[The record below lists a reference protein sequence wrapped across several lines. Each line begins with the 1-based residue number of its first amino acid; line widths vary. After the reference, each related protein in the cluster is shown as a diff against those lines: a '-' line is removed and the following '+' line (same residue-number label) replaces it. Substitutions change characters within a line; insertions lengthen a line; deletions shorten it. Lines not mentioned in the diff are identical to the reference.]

1 MKDKFDELLEELNL
15 DDFDAKDATYQVW
28 VLGYDENE
36 NITDFEVMVDES
48 KDAESMVEYATN
60 YVEEERYGTME
71 FPDEVSQD
79 ELKYM
84 EAFYMGMISEFHDED
99 MCSYYVPDDV
109 VWKGKKAICDYLGFK
124 VDETEIYDDQDK
136 LIE

>member
-1 MKDKFDELLEELNL
+1 MNDDFDELLEELKL

-60 YVEEERYGTME
+60 YVEEERYGAMT
-71 FPDEVSQD
+71 FPKEVKYIEVLVETIVDLEDYDENVGTLFS
-79 ELKYM
+79 K
-84 EAFYMGMISEFHDED
+84 II
-99 MCSYYVPDDV
+99 
-109 VWKGKKAICDYLGFK
+109 KIK
-124 VDETEIYDDQDK
+124 
-136 LIE
+136 

>member
-1 MKDKFDELLEELNL
+1 MKDEFDELLEELNL

-60 YVEEERYGTME
+60 YVEEERYGTMT
-71 FPDEVSQD
+71 F
-79 ELKYM
+79 
-84 EAFYMGMISEFHDED
+84 
-99 MCSYYVPDDV
+99 PDDV
-109 VWKGKKAICDYLGFK
+109 KYIEVLVETVVDLEDY
-124 VDETEIYDDQDK
+124 TENVGTLFSKIIK
-136 LIE
+136 IK

>member
-1 MKDKFDELLEELNL
+1 MKDSFNELLEDLNL

-60 YVEEERYGTME
+60 YVEEERYGTMA
-71 FPDEVSQD
+71 FPDEV
-79 ELKYM
+79 KYI
-84 EAFYMGMISEFHDED
+84 EVLVETVVDLED
-99 MCSYYVPDDV
+99 YNENVGTLFSKIV
-109 VWKGKKAICDYLGFK
+109 KIK
-124 VDETEIYDDQDK
+124 
-136 LIE
+136 

>member
-36 NITDFEVMVDES
+36 NITDFEVMVSES

-60 YVEEERYGTME
+60 YVEEERYGTMT
-71 FPDEVSQD
+71 FPDEV
-79 ELKYM
+79 KYI
-84 EAFYMGMISEFHDED
+84 EVLVETVVDLEDYSENVGTLF
-99 MCSYYVPDDV
+99 SKIV
-109 VWKGKKAICDYLGFK
+109 KIK
-124 VDETEIYDDQDK
+124 
-136 LIE
+136 

>member
-1 MKDKFDELLEELNL
+1 MENSFDELSEELKL

-60 YVEEERYGTME
+60 YVEEERYGTMA
-71 FPDEVSQD
+71 FPDEVKYIEVLVETVVDLEDYD
-79 ELKYM
+79 ENVGTLFSK
-84 EAFYMGMISEFHDED
+84 II
-99 MCSYYVPDDV
+99 
-109 VWKGKKAICDYLGFK
+109 KIK
-124 VDETEIYDDQDK
+124 
-136 LIE
+136 

>member
-1 MKDKFDELLEELNL
+1 MEDGFDELLEELNL

-36 NITDFEVMVDES
+36 HITDFEVLVDES

-71 FPDEVSQD
+71 FPDEV
-79 ELKYM
+79 KYI
-84 EAFYMGMISEFHDED
+84 EVLVETIVDLED
-99 MCSYYVPDDV
+99 Y
-109 VWKGKKAICDYLGFK
+109 
-124 VDETEIYDDQDK
+124 TENVGTLFSKIIK
-136 LIE
+136 IK

>member
-48 KDAESMVEYATN
+48 KNAESMVEYATN
-60 YVEEERYGTME
+60 YVEEERYGTMA
-71 FPDEVSQD
+71 FPDKVKYIEVLVETVVDLEDYD
-79 ELKYM
+79 ENVGTLFSK
-84 EAFYMGMISEFHDED
+84 II
-99 MCSYYVPDDV
+99 
-109 VWKGKKAICDYLGFK
+109 KIK
-124 VDETEIYDDQDK
+124 
-136 LIE
+136 